1 MLPASVLAIGSLMAG
16 RSPRSHLHPRDA
28 APRAAPPR
36 CCTAPSAEPPEEE
49 PRKVQGGDQPRKL
62 LTTLQTTRQRAA
74 PSAGTGA
81 VQLARFAPSPRGRD
95 GGGTPLP
102 RSSTKRQKII
112 ALFRGAQEAIGRDDL
127 PKARVL
133 LRHCLEIDQVTSCPS
148 RLAMALGRTSRTP
161 IAARGPSRPTHPLA
175 LAGVGAGA
183 PTLTLA
189 LPQTPRRTRTPGW
202 RWRGWRRERA
212 WLLLGLGLLTL
223 TLTLNPNPNPTPNPD
238 PNP

>member
-1 MLPASVLAIGSLMAG
+1 M
-16 RSPRSHLHPRDA
+16 
-28 APRAAPPR
+28 
-36 CCTAPSAEPPEEE
+36 
-49 PRKVQGGDQPRKL
+49 QGDQPRKL
-62 LTTLQTTRQRAA
+62 LTTLQTTRQRAD

-183 PTLTLA
+183 LNLTLTLA

-223 TLTLNPNPNPTPNPD
+223 TLTLNPNPNPTPNPN
-238 PNP
+238 PNPNPKQDQAPPRRRALPARGGPHHLRHARRQGGRAPA

>member
-1 MLPASVLAIGSLMAG
+1 MSWALSMLPSVLAIGSLIAG

-148 RLAMALGRTSRTP
+148 RLAMALGRTSRTH
-161 IAARGPSRPTHPLA
+161 RCTRPLA
-175 LAGVGAGA
+175 
-183 PTLTLA
+183 PH
-189 LPQTPRRTRTPGW
+189 PSPRASRSRS
-202 RWRGWRRERA
+202 RSSK
-212 WLLLGLGLLTL
+212 
-223 TLTLNPNPNPTPNPD
+223 PNPNPSLTPNPGGLALLAGAGEAGGASG
-238 PNP
+238 PGYC

>member
-1 MLPASVLAIGSLMAG
+1 M
-16 RSPRSHLHPRDA
+16 
-28 APRAAPPR
+28 
-36 CCTAPSAEPPEEE
+36 
-49 PRKVQGGDQPRKL
+49 QGDQPRKL

-183 PTLTLA
+183 LNLTLTLA

-223 TLTLNPNPNPTPNPD
+223 TLTLNPNPNPTPNPN
-238 PNP
+238 PNPNPNP

>member
-1 MLPASVLAIGSLMAG
+1 MPSGREEATLSSRRADLSMLPASVLAIGSLIAG

-36 CCTAPSAEPPEEE
+36 CCTAPTAEPPEEQ

-133 LRHCLEIDQVTSCPS
+133 LRHCLEIDQVTSCPP
-148 RLAMALGRTSRTP
+148 RDWPWPL
-161 IAARGPSRPTHPLA
+161 AARAARPSLHAAPRAPPTPSR
-175 LAGVGAGA
+175 
-183 PTLTLA
+183 
-189 LPQTPRRTRTPGW
+189 
-202 RWRGWRRERA
+202 
-212 WLLLGLGLLTL
+212 
-223 TLTLNPNPNPTPNPD
+223 
-238 PNP
+238 

>member
-1 MLPASVLAIGSLMAG
+1 MLPASVLAIGSLIAG

-133 LRHCLEIDQVTSCPS
+133 LRHCLEIDQVTSCP
-148 RLAMALGRTSRTP
+148 LEIGH
-161 IAARGPSRPTHPLA
+161 GPWPHEPHAHRCTRPLA
-175 LAGVGAGA
+175 
-183 PTLTLA
+183 PH
-189 LPQTPRRTRTPGW
+189 PSPRASRSRS
-202 RWRGWRRERA
+202 RSSK
-212 WLLLGLGLLTL
+212 
-223 TLTLNPNPNPTPNPD
+223 PNPNPSPTPNPGGLALLAGAGEAGGASG
-238 PNP
+238 PG